1 MPQLNNFSRDTVPLK
16 LNDCKL
22 SFLNVRTL
30 ALTCGIVRSLGGEVC
45 PAPLVEV
52 AARAHRQQLRV
63 QGRNHREPAQP
74 INHQFWCFNGF
85 SSQFGYGSRGQNVRE
100 SRLKL

>member
-1 MPQLNNFSRDTVPLK
+1 MPQLNNFSRDTVP

-30 ALTCGIVRSLGGEVC
+30 ALTSGIVRSLGGEVC

-74 INHQFWCFNGF
+74 INQSAVVLNQLFRSIRIRKQGP
-85 SSQFGYGSRGQNVRE
+85 
-100 SRLKL
+100 K